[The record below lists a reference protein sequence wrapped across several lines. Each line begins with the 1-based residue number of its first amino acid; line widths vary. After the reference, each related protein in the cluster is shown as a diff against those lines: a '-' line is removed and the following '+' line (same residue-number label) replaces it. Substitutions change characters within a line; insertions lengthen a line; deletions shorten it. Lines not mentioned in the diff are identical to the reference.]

1 MAVTQSSTFD
11 LVYDGCFHIVDSVGL
26 LHVRQQHSF
35 MSCGFSITS
44 QIAVFDMHY
53 FRAESTSC
61 FISLSLFFYH
71 NHPSSDFSYDEHV
84 KSSLCLS
91 LFNTD
96 AFDLLPPDRRDN
108 ETSQTFPR
116 DTDTDK

>member
-1 MAVTQSSTFD
+1 MFSHSGFSRPAACAPTTQ
-11 LVYDGCFHIVDSVGL
+11 LYEL
-26 LHVRQQHSF
+26 WL
-35 MSCGFSITS
+35 SITS

-53 FRAESTSC
+53 FVRNQ
-61 FISLSLFFYH
+61 LSVSSRCPYFYH